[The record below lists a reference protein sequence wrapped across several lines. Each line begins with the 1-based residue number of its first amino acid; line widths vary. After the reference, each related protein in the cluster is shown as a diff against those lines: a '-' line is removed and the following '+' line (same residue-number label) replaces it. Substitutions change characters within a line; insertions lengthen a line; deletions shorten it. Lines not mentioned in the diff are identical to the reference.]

1 MQRRDLKRGLNQ
13 YKKRSHEGNLQTVI
27 IQGNYVAKNGSS
39 YQQETENVTIAIMS
53 QKFDQSGRKNE
64 LETEKCDRS

>member
-1 MQRRDLKRGLNQ
+1 M
-13 YKKRSHEGNLQTVI
+13 
-27 IQGNYVAKNGSS
+27 AKNGSS

-64 LETEKCDRS
+64 HENGLSIPLVEEGESNLINGLETEKCDRS